1 VIVAVS
7 DVHLG
12 HQDEG
17 KQERFLEFL
26 DRCDTGE
33 IDHLVLLGDIF
44 DFWRRSNGLIFSCA
58 GRRKKDP
65 QEQARLERLVNTNC
79 EILAKLS
86 RLQVK
91 NLHYVVGNHDYYIHR
106 LQKRNPDTYPFSVS
120 KTLRLEDDGKG
131 YFFTHGY
138 DMDVYATM
146 ESLMSIDQYETLS
159 ESLCFL
165 TDKSGWLADRL
176 WGVSEVIEDLKSR
189 IGSMQKPPA
198 ERETEMDLIT
208 RFAQSRAA
216 HLFLGMHPMDSLVY
230 GHTHV
235 PGCKKMDCGAYVA
248 NTGCWSGND
257 QGWYV
262 RISEGKVEALNFKG
276 ENVV

>member
-1 VIVAVS
+1 VIIAVS

-26 DRCDTGE
+26 NKCDTEE

-44 DFWRRSNGLIFSCA
+44 DFWRRSNGLIFYCD
-58 GRRKKDP
+58 GRKKADP
-65 QEQARLERLVNTNC
+65 REQANLERLVNTNC

-86 RLQVK
+86 QLKVK

-106 LQKRNPDTYPFSVS
+106 LQKRNSKTYQFPVH
-120 KTLRLEDDGKG
+120 KTLRLKDDDNW

-146 ESLMSIDQYETLS
+146 ESLMSIDQYEKLS

-176 WGVSEVIEDLKSR
+176 WGLTEKIQDLKNR
-189 IGSMQKPPA
+189 IGVMQRPPA
-198 ERETEMDLIT
+198 ERKEEVDLIQQ
-208 RFAQSRAA
+208 FAESRAA
-216 HLFLGMHPMDSLVY
+216 QLFLGMHPMDSLIY

-235 PGCKKMDCGAYVA
+235 PASKKMTCGAYVA
-248 NTGCWSGND
+248 NTGCWSGDD
-257 QGWYV
+257 QGWYIK
-262 RISEGKVEALNFKG
+262 ISGDTVEALNFHG
-276 ENVV
+276 ESIV